1 MKYLFSFLTLVLL
14 LNCSANKTSIKYA
27 QVEYEAGACFGF
39 CPIYKISINSDR
51 TAIFEAKRFNFSRD
65 TSSSDE
71 NEGTFKGTIDQVQ
84 YDKLLS
90 ILDSLNPKNLN
101 DFYGNKNVSDLP
113 TSYLTIKYKDA
124 SIKKIQDYGKRG
136 TPELQNLYQFF
147 DDLRTNQAWTKIE

>member
-1 MKYLFSFLTLVLL
+1 MKYLLSFLTLVLL
-14 LNCSANKTSIKYA
+14 LNCSTNKTSTKYA
-27 QVEYEAGACFGF
+27 QVKYEAGACFGF
-39 CPIYKISINSDR
+39 CPIYKISINADR

>member
-1 MKYLFSFLTLVLL
+1 MKYLLSFLTLVLL
-14 LNCSANKTSIKYA
+14 LNCSANKTSIYA